1 MQLSKNLNKGFKH
14 IMTNWKSCSQGGR
27 SKKLNNKGVFL
38 SKFKLEINKF
48 CVVRD
53 YANMGV
59 LLSLALEVEKV
70 LGKLGETF
78 YELLKDEQDELLSTR
93 ENIVDKHVQVLNE
106 SLVNLLKR

>member
-1 MQLSKNLNKGFKH
+1 
-14 IMTNWKSCSQGGR
+14 
-27 SKKLNNKGVFL
+27 
-38 SKFKLEINKF
+38 
-48 CVVRD
+48 
-53 YANMGV
+53 MGV